1 MDECGRFLMVCLVL
15 NGREMV
21 HQLVSPLKIVIDEC
35 KWTFQEGDFKKWE
48 LVVQKIVRF
57 LKVYTTFMKHHIWEY
72 QNNFYNF
79 TFAFKILIF
88 KTRFFSNNFQNSNFS
103 NLIFKTS
110 HFK

>member
-1 MDECGRFLMVCLVL
+1 MVCLVL

-21 HQLVSPLKIVIDEC
+21 HQLVSQLKMVVYEC

-48 LVVQKIVRF
+48 LVVQEIVRI
-57 LKVYTTFMKHHIWEY
+57 LKVNTTYIWEY

-79 TFAFKILIF
+79 IYAFKILIF
-88 KTRFFSNNFQNSNFS
+88 KTQFFSNNFQNFNFP

-110 HFK
+110 NFK